1 MIDKNSEQYQN
12 FEELWEGKTPKG
24 VNINKKNSFRSRMKN
39 TCHQEGLEFSK
50 LNSFL
55 VHSGLS
61 KKLDEDTVVKNDI
74 KVSNPPRRHLRN
86 F

>member
-1 MIDKNSEQYQN
+1 MIDKNSEQYIK

-39 TCHQEGLEFSK
+39 SCHQEGLEFSE

-55 VHSGLS
+55 VYSGLS
-61 KKLDEDTVVKNDI
+61 KKLDDDTIIKNDI

>member
-1 MIDKNSEQYQN
+1 MIDKNSEQYLK

-24 VNINKKNSFRSRMKN
+24 VNINKKNSFRSKMKN
-39 TCHQEGLEFSK
+39 SCHQEGLEFSK

-55 VHSGLS
+55 VYSGLS
-61 KKLDEDTVVKNDI
+61 KKLDDDIIIKNDI

>member
-1 MIDKNSEQYQN
+1 MIDKNSETISKIRGIMG
-12 FEELWEGKTPKG
+12 GKTPKG

-39 TCHQEGLEFSK
+39 SCHQEGLEFSK

-55 VHSGLS
+55 VYSGLS
-61 KKLDEDTVVKNDI
+61 KKLDEDTIVKNDI

>member
-1 MIDKNSEQYQN
+1 MIDKNSEQYLN

-39 TCHQEGLEFSK
+39 SCHQEGLEFSK

-55 VHSGLS
+55 VYSGLS
-61 KKLDEDTVVKNDI
+61 KKLDDDAIKVNDI

>member
-1 MIDKNSEQYQN
+1 MIDKNSEQYLK

-39 TCHQEGLEFSK
+39 SCHQEGLEFSK

-55 VHSGLS
+55 VYSGLS
-61 KKLDEDTVVKNDI
+61 KKLYDDTIIKNDI

>member
-24 VNINKKNSFRSRMKN
+24 VNISKRNSFRSRMKN

-55 VHSGLS
+55 VYSGLS
-61 KKLDEDTVVKNDI
+61 KKFDEDTVVKNDI

>member
-1 MIDKNSEQYQN
+1 MIDKNSEQYLN

-39 TCHQEGLEFSK
+39 SCHQEGLEFSK

-55 VHSGLS
+55 VYSGLS
-61 KKLDEDTVVKNDI
+61 KKLDDDTIIKNDI

>member
-1 MIDKNSEQYQN
+1 MIDKNSEQYLK

-24 VNINKKNSFRSRMKN
+24 VNINKKNSFRSKMKN
-39 TCHQEGLEFSK
+39 SCHQEGLEFSK

-55 VHSGLS
+55 VYSGLS
-61 KKLDEDTVVKNDI
+61 KKLDNDTIIKNDI

>member
-1 MIDKNSEQYQN
+1 MIDKNSEQYLK

-24 VNINKKNSFRSRMKN
+24 VNINKRNSFRSRMKN
-39 TCHQEGLEFSK
+39 SCHQEGLEFSK

-55 VHSGLS
+55 VYSGLS
-61 KKLDEDTVVKNDI
+61 KKLDDDTIIKNDI

>member
-1 MIDKNSEQYQN
+1 MIDKNSEQYLK

-39 TCHQEGLEFSK
+39 SCHQEGLEFSK

-55 VHSGLS
+55 VYSGLS
-61 KKLDEDTVVKNDI
+61 KKLDDDIIIKNDI

>member
-1 MIDKNSEQYQN
+1 MIDKNSEQYLN

-39 TCHQEGLEFSK
+39 SCHQEGLEFSK

-55 VHSGLS
+55 VYSGLS
-61 KKLDEDTVVKNDI
+61 KKLDEDTIIKNDI

>member
-1 MIDKNSEQYQN
+1 MIDKNSEQYLN

-39 TCHQEGLEFSK
+39 SCHQEGLEFSK

-55 VHSGLS
+55 VYSGLS
-61 KKLDEDTVVKNDI
+61 KKLDNDTIIKNDI

>member
-1 MIDKNSEQYQN
+1 MIDKNSEQYLK

-39 TCHQEGLEFSK
+39 SCHQEGLEFSK

-55 VHSGLS
+55 VYSGLS
-61 KKLDEDTVVKNDI
+61 KKLDGDTIIKNDI

>member
-24 VNINKKNSFRSRMKN
+24 VNINKRNSFRSRMKN

-50 LNSFL
+50 LNSFF
-55 VHSGLS
+55 VYSGLS
-61 KKLDEDTVVKNDI
+61 KKFDEDTVVKNDI

>member
-24 VNINKKNSFRSRMKN
+24 VNINKRNSFRSRMKN

-55 VHSGLS
+55 VYSGLS
-61 KKLDEDTVVKNDI
+61 KKFGEDTVVKNDI

>member
-1 MIDKNSEQYQN
+1 MIDKNSEQYLK

-39 TCHQEGLEFSK
+39 SCHQEGLEFSK

-55 VHSGLS
+55 VYSGLS
-61 KKLDEDTVVKNDI
+61 KKLDDDTTIKNDI

>member
-24 VNINKKNSFRSRMKN
+24 VNINKRNSFRSRMKN

-61 KKLDEDTVVKNDI
+61 KKLDEDTIVKNDI

>member
-1 MIDKNSEQYQN
+1 MIDKNSEQYKN

-24 VNINKKNSFRSRMKN
+24 INVNKKNSFRSRMKN
-39 TCHQEGLEFSK
+39 SCHQEGLEFSK

-55 VHSGLS
+55 VYSGLS
-61 KKLDEDTVVKNDI
+61 KKLDEDTIVKNDI

>member
-1 MIDKNSEQYQN
+1 MIDKNSEQYLN

-24 VNINKKNSFRSRMKN
+24 FNINKKNSFRSRMKN
-39 TCHQEGLEFSK
+39 SCHQEGLEFSK

-55 VHSGLS
+55 VYSGLS
-61 KKLDEDTVVKNDI
+61 KKLDDDIIIKNDI

>member
-1 MIDKNSEQYQN
+1 MIDKNSEQYLN

-39 TCHQEGLEFSK
+39 SCHQEGLEFSK

-55 VHSGLS
+55 VYSGLS
-61 KKLDEDTVVKNDI
+61 KKLDDDTIIKNEI

>member
-1 MIDKNSEQYQN
+1 MIDKNSKQYQK

-61 KKLDEDTVVKNDI
+61 KKLDEDTIVKNDI

>member
-1 MIDKNSEQYQN
+1 MIDKNSEQYLK
-12 FEELWEGKTPKG
+12 FEELWDGKTPKG

-39 TCHQEGLEFSK
+39 SCHQEGLEFSK

-55 VHSGLS
+55 VYSGLS
-61 KKLDEDTVVKNDI
+61 KKLDDDTIIKNDI

>member
-1 MIDKNSEQYQN
+1 MIDKNSEQYLK

-24 VNINKKNSFRSRMKN
+24 VNISKKNSFRSRMKN
-39 TCHQEGLEFSK
+39 SCHQEGLEFSK

-55 VHSGLS
+55 VYSGLS
-61 KKLDEDTVVKNDI
+61 KKLDDDTIIKNDI

>member
-1 MIDKNSEQYQN
+1 MIDKNSEQYLK

-39 TCHQEGLEFSK
+39 SCHQEGLEFSK

-55 VHSGLS
+55 VYSGLS
-61 KKLDEDTVVKNDI
+61 KKLEEDTIIKNDI

>member
-1 MIDKNSEQYQN
+1 MIDKNSKQFQI

-61 KKLDEDTVVKNDI
+61 KKLDEDTIVKNDI

>member
-1 MIDKNSEQYQN
+1 MIDKNSEQYLK
-12 FEELWEGKTPKG
+12 FEDLWEGKTPKG

-39 TCHQEGLEFSK
+39 SCHQEGLEFSK

-55 VHSGLS
+55 VYSGLS
-61 KKLDEDTVVKNDI
+61 TKLDDDTIIKNDI

>member
-24 VNINKKNSFRSRMKN
+24 VNINKRNSFRSRMKN

-55 VHSGLS
+55 VYSGLS
-61 KKLDEDTVVKNDI
+61 KKLDDDTIIKNDI

>member
-1 MIDKNSEQYQN
+1 MIDKNSEQYLK
-12 FEELWEGKTPKG
+12 FEELWGGKTPKG
-24 VNINKKNSFRSRMKN
+24 VNINKKNSFRSKMKN
-39 TCHQEGLEFSK
+39 SCHQEGLEFSK

-55 VHSGLS
+55 VYSGLS
-61 KKLDEDTVVKNDI
+61 KKLDDDIIIKNDI